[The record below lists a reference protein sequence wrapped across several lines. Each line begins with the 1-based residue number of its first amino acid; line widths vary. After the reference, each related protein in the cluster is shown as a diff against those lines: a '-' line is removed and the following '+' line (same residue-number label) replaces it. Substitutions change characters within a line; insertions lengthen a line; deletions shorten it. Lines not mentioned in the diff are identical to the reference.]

1 MHSQIALVA
10 SSMMVRTAGTTT
22 AAAAAATASSLIL
35 LSRSQVHAFV
45 SPFARNSQLSK
56 QAQDVPPM
64 RGTRFANP
72 LFATGDDETEAN
84 SADVDPHKYF
94 EGKSDFDI
102 EADDQNTWQSVD
114 ENYQKFNAEEDWE
127 LTMSKRADGSVWSS
141 FESSEEEGAV
151 DETTSEDS
159 AVLDDGGEEAW
170 LDTLASITAEEIE
183 FNLQEADRA
192 DKARQMEEW
201 GFDKTAIS
209 STLGVATDESL
220 EMDEDNEVLETF
232 RDVTKETGFGLYL
245 DDEVDPETVESHT
258 TVERD
263 EETGDLVRT
272 QMVYVDEVTCIGCTN
287 CAMIAQSTF
296 FMDSEHGRARVFQ
309 QWGDDDETIQVA
321 IETCPVDCIHYV
333 PYDELVRLEVE
344 RRDQN
349 INFKARLVNQGEY
362 GGDSGHRIGG
372 AVQFSGPQKISGNAA
387 ARCNNCPSRGCRN
400 CPMYGV
406 GENPEFKKKE
416 EMRKQRRAKKLMQE
430 KLANENKSAEL

>member
-1 MHSQIALVA
+1 MRAA
-10 SSMMVRTAGTTT
+10 ATTT
-22 AAAAAATASSLIL
+22 AAAAAALASASSLIL
-35 LSRSQVHAFV
+35 LFKSQVDAFV
-45 SPFARNSQLSK
+45 SPTVRNYLHVN
-56 QAQDVPPM
+56 QAQNAPAM
-64 RGTRFANP
+64 RFVASNP
-72 LFATGDDETEAN
+72 LFATGDDESDGIDKAEAN
-84 SADVDPHKYF
+84 AADIDPHKYF
-94 EGKSDFDI
+94 EEGKSDSDI

-114 ENYQKFNAEEDWE
+114 ESYQKFATEEDWE
-127 LTMSKRADGSVWSS
+127 VTMTKRADGSVWSS
-141 FESSEEEGAV
+141 FETSEEEDAGV
-151 DETTSEDS
+151 GDETASDDS
-159 AVLDDGGEEAW
+159 VVLDDGGEEAW
-170 LDTLASITAEEIE
+170 LDALASITAEEIE

-201 GFDKTAIS
+201 GFDKNAIS
-209 STLGVATDESL
+209 STLGVATDDSL
-220 EMDEDNEVLETF
+220 ETDEDNVVLETF
-232 RDVTKETGFGLYL
+232 KEVTRETGFGMYL
-245 DDEVDPETVESHT
+245 DDEIDPENVESHT

-263 EETGDLVRT
+263 EDSGDLIRT

-309 QWGDDDETIQVA
+309 QWGDDTETIAVA

-344 RRDQN
+344 RRDQQ

-372 AVQFSGPQKISGNAA
+372 AVQFSGPQKISGNAG
-387 ARCNNCPSRGCRN
+387 ARCNNCPSRGCKN
-400 CPMYGV
+400 CLMYGV

-416 EMRKQRRAKKLMQE
+416 EMRKQRRARKLMQE

>member
-1 MHSQIALVA
+1 
-10 SSMMVRTAGTTT
+10 MVRAAATTT
-22 AAAAAATASSLIL
+22 VAAAAALSSASPLVL
-35 LSRSQVHAFV
+35 LSQSRKVDAF
-45 SPFARNSQLSK
+45 SPAAAIRY
-56 QAQDVPPM
+56 
-64 RGTRFANP
+64 ANP
-72 LFATGDDETEAN
+72 LFATDTGDDEN
-84 SADVDPHKYF
+84 DVDPHKYF

-114 ENYQKFNAEEDWE
+114 ENYQKFEAEEDWE

-159 AVLDDGGEEAW
+159 AVLGDGGEEAW

-263 EETGDLVRT
+263 EETGDLIRT